1 MTPQRWQKSSYCQEG
16 DACVHISTTSD
27 SPTTVRIADAA
38 PPRNVLTVGA
48 TAFAALLDLVK
59 SATSTEGVELP

>member
-1 MTPQRWQKSSYCQEG
+1 MTPHRWQKSSYCQEG
-16 DACVHISTTSD
+16 DACVHISTSPD

-48 TAFAALLDLVK
+48 EAFGALLGLLK
-59 SATSTEGVELP
+59 SRDGW